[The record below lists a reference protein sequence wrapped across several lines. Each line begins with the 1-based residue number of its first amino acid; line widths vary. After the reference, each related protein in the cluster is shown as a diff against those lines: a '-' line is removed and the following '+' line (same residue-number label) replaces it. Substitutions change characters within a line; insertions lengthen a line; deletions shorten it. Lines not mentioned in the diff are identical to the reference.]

1 MPLPFPGKDAVP
13 FTPLTAQFLD
23 EMIANDEALA
33 AGTGLNTGAVTAVKT
48 AFGGNYTTTEVDTG
62 FTWVDGKTIYK
73 KTISCGALPN
83 ATTKNVAHGVSFSYI
98 ISAGGAA
105 RAANGTTLPLPY
117 SHPVATSNV
126 SVAVTATNIE
136 LFTGS
141 DRTAFT
147 LSYVTLTYTK
157 P

>member
-48 AFGGNYTTTEVDTG
+48 AFGGNYTTTE
-62 FTWVDGKTIYK
+62 VDGKTIYK